1 MPSSQVSSTPSVVDI
16 SDTDSDDAAA
26 AALSRPV
33 ADRVASSLL
42 TQDAVDA
49 LCRKHGVPT
58 GYTARPAGD
67 RRASTPPPERAVCM
81 YAHALEAGARVPLH
95 GFFSEA
101 LTHFGIAP
109 GQLAPSG
116 WRVLV
121 GFVVLCH
128 DAGVQPSTDVFR
140 HFFSLAA
147 FKLKGWYCF
156 RTKDAV
162 GALFTG
168 LSKPD
173 EAWKGRFF
181 FLTSPEPWPCPVR
194 WGEPL
199 LCKNSVADPVLTG
212 QQKKIVGKLLSAHG
226 TMVDL
231 RTYLGDAKKLAAAF
245 ASPSPPVPS
254 HDIKGM
260 DSSVAKVKLER
271 DGDTPTV
278 SLKKRKREEAAS
290 AKDGLCRSEQSTPHA
305 APPDFDPKPPHSP
318 APDVHDGDSA
328 DWQAAKKVLESIT
341 TPSRAQSF
349 AAAKPSDVVASSYSA
364 MLQVCSSQIVH
375 R

>member
-1 MPSSQVSSTPSVVDI
+1 MPSSQASSTPSVVDI

-58 GYTARPAGD
+58 AYTARPAGD
-67 RRASTPPPERAVCM
+67 RRASTRPPERAVCL

-147 FKLKGWYCF
+147 FKLNGWYCF
-156 RTKDAV
+156 RTKDAT

-168 LSKPD
+168 LPKPD
-173 EAWKGRFF
+173 DAWKGRFF

-194 WGEPL
+194 WGQPL
-199 LCKNSVADPVLTG
+199 LCKNSAADPVLTG
-212 QQKKIVGKLLSAHG
+212 LQKKMVGKLLSAHG

-231 RTYLGDAKKLAAAF
+231 RTYLGDATKLAAAF
-245 ASPSPPVPS
+245 ASPSLPS
-254 HDIKGM
+254 HGIKGM
-260 DSSVAKVKLER
+260 DLSVAKVKPER

-278 SLKKRKREEAAS
+278 SLKKMKREEAAS

-305 APPDFDPKPPHSP
+305 APPGFDPKPPHSL
-318 APDVHDGDSA
+318 APDAHDGGSA

-341 TPSRAQSF
+341 TPSRARSF

-364 MLQVCSSQIVH
+364 MLQVRSSQIVH
-375 R
+375 